1 MELERVHFEIFQR
14 FEKSDKATKKKTKQE
29 SGVCLDPVA
38 TLWCGEQEKRTQN
51 DDCSVGRKEVL
62 RNVFTEHT

>member
-29 SGVCLDPVA
+29 SEVCLDPVA
-38 TLWCGEQEKRTQN
+38 TPMVWRAREKN
-51 DDCSVGRKEVL
+51 SK
-62 RNVFTEHT
+62 